1 MPIYEYAC
9 RACGH
14 EFETLVR
21 AAETPSCARCASTAL
36 EKKLS
41 VFAAQSSVSESP
53 APCGSCGDPG
63 CPGSCALN

>member
-1 MPIYEYAC
+1 MPMFEYAC

-21 AAETPSCARCASTAL
+21 SGDTPECASCGSKDL

-41 VFAAQSSVSESP
+41 TPATQKYTPGEAAANKS
-53 APCGSCGDPG
+53 GG
-63 CPGSCALN
+63 